1 MTVSSLLFLTL
12 LFQDDAP
19 AQTGSPVMLRV
30 VAALGALVLVGIVI
44 WRRKRTAKKEEDD
57 EF

>member
-1 MTVSSLLFLTL
+1 MTVSPLFLSL

-30 VAALGALVLVGIVI
+30 VAAVLALVLVGIVI
-44 WRRKRTAKKEEDD
+44 WRRKRTAKKEEED

>member
-1 MTVSSLLFLTL
+1 MTVSPLLLSL
-12 LFQDDAP
+12 LFQDEAP

-30 VAALGALVLVGIVI
+30 VTGVLALVLVGIVI
-44 WRRKRTAKKEEDD
+44 WRRKRAAKKEEDE